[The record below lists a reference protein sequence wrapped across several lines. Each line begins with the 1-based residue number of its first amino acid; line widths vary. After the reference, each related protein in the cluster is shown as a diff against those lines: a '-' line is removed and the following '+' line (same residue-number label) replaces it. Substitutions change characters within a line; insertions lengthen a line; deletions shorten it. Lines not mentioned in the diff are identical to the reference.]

1 MSRKSSRKNPSQTP
15 SPPPPAPAPAPRPSA
30 PAAEPISRRNVFIV
44 AVVGLLLAFVA
55 ATLFYRSQ
63 QAQSSQL
70 AAAKNQPAL
79 ASAQSPSFGKP
90 GAQVHIVEFFDPACE
105 TCALF
110 FPHVKQLMSANPD
123 RIRLSLRHVPFH
135 PGSDQ
140 VVRILEAARNQDK
153 YLPVLEALYAAQD
166 RWVVKHVVQQDR
178 VWASLGG
185 VGLDL
190 ERLRKD
196 MNAPELAQ
204 RMAQDMADARVLG
217 VTKTP
222 EFFVNGRPM
231 PRFGLDEFR
240 NLVSEELRRATP

>member
-1 MSRKSSRKNPSQTP
+1 MSRKSKRNPSNPVTP
-15 SPPPPAPAPAPRPSA
+15 PPPPAAPVAPAPGRMN
-30 PAAEPISRRNVFIV
+30 RRTVFIASV
-44 AVVGLLLAFVA
+44 AVLLLAFVA
-55 ATLFYRSQ
+55 AALFYRSER
-63 QAQSSQL
+63 AQSSQL

-79 ASAQSPSFGKP
+79 ASAQSPSFGNP

-105 TCALF
+105 TCAYF
-110 FPHVKQLMSANPD
+110 FPHVKQLMSAHPD

-135 PGSDQ
+135 PGSDL
-140 VVRILEAARNQDK
+140 VVRILEAARNQDR
-153 YLPVLEALYAAQD
+153 YLPLLEALYASQAQ
-166 RWVVKHVVQQDR
+166 WVVNHVVQPDR

-190 ERLRKD
+190 ERLRND
-196 MNAPELAQ
+196 MNAPELAR

-222 EFFVNGRPM
+222 EFFVNGRPL

-240 NLVSEELRRATP
+240 NLVAEELRRAYP